1 MIANL
6 RFSLPEEDYDFRAA
20 VAAREAIR
28 SLAEIDEFCR
38 SKLKYTETS
47 ETEERLLRE
56 IRAMISPEIDAIIH
70 G

>member
-6 RFSLPEEDYDFRAA
+6 RFSLPEEEYDFRAA

-28 SLAEIDEFCR
+28 ALAEIDEFCR
-38 SKLKYTETS
+38 QKLKYTETPES
-47 ETEERLLRE
+47 EACSLRH
-56 IRAMISPEIDAIIH
+56 IRGMVPAEIDLIIH

>member
-6 RFSLPEEDYDFRAA
+6 RFTLPEEEYDFRAA
-20 VAAREAIR
+20 VASREAVR
-28 SLAEIDEFCR
+28 ALAEIDEFCR

-47 ETEERLLRE
+47 EGEERLLRE

>member
-6 RFSLPEEDYDFRAA
+6 RFSLPEEEYEFRAA
-20 VAAREAIR
+20 VASREAVR
-28 SLAEIDEFCR
+28 ALAEIDEFCR
-38 SKLKYTETS
+38 QKLKYCETS

-56 IRAMISPEIDAIIH
+56 IRSMISPEIDAIIH